1 MSRGSSFLLLLLR
14 GLRDLLGSYTGLFDL
29 LTGLRDLDLL
39 VLQGEILR
47 HFLAGVG
54 DPSYELADESE

>member
-1 MSRGSSFLLLLLR
+1 VSRGSSFLLLLLR

-47 HFLAGVG
+47 LFLAGVG
-54 DPSYELADESE
+54 DPSDELSAESV